1 MALKVKTAAMSANK
15 WADNAGRASQAFAD
29 GAVEAA
35 DAWANNTANAADNYH
50 QAVTAAGIKDR
61 FRAGVR
67 KAGADK
73 FKRKIQDVA
82 KDRYAPGVAAAQ
94 TDYQENVTPYLTTI
108 AGLTLSARKPKGDP
122 ANYKRVEEVGKALHT
137 KRLALLGVGGSS
149 GT

>member
-1 MALKVKTAAMSANK
+1 MALKVKNAATSANK
-15 WADNAGRASQAFAD
+15 WAENAGRASQAFAD
-29 GAVEAA
+29 GAMEAA
-35 DAWANNTANAADNYH
+35 DAWATNTANAAENFH
-50 QAVTAAGIKDR
+50 QAITAAGIKER

-67 KAGADK
+67 KAGAEK

-82 KDRYAPGVAAAQ
+82 RDRFAPGVAAAV
-94 TDYQENVTPYLTTI
+94 TDYTENVTPYLATI

-149 GT
+149 GS